1 VSHLLNSRPDIRSYL
16 QRPMLICMFSS
27 YRQFF
32 VFCCMVLSYVEACC
46 LVMCEL
52 VIAVFDSD
60 GKLRII
66 MNIILLLSETVPKN

>member
-1 VSHLLNSRPDIRSYL
+1 
-16 QRPMLICMFSS
+16 
-27 YRQFF
+27 
-32 VFCCMVLSYVEACC
+32 MVLSYVEACC